1 MRKGRRG
8 VGGVV
13 GDVERRAGMKLNEI
27 GLVTRTIE
35 GHVKNIV
42 KADCTR
48 YLEAATAKPT

>member
-1 MRKGRRG
+1 M
-8 VGGVV
+8 GGVV